1 MKHLSLTIIAI
12 LSILL
17 VGTCLLLFDAREDVK
32 EKDTRISL
40 LYGGMNELQEE
51 LNERE
56 NATYIIDSLNVIIAN
71 KNIQIDSLKSNL
83 DIANFKL
90 ERIKYYNKVA
100 ANGNNVKFLRGWINR
115 VIND

>member
-1 MKHLSLTIIAI
+1 MKHLSLTVIAI

-17 VGTCLLLFDAREDVK
+17 IGTCCLLFDAREDVK
-32 EKDTRISL
+32 EKDAHISF
-40 LYGGMNELQEE
+40 LYGGMNEIQEE

-56 NATYIIDSLNVIIAN
+56 NTTYIIDSLNIVIAN
-71 KNIQIDSLKSNL
+71 KTIQTDSLQKEL
-83 DIANFKL
+83 DVANFKL

-100 ANGNNVKFLRGWINR
+100 GNGNNIKFLRGWINR